1 MLVRGLVLVIVI
13 AAAFLLTQHSHPRDD
28 LFCAVIGGLGTAAF
42 LFVKPSLPL
51 RARFRLVG
59 IWDMMLPVLI
69 TTWAMHEDPE
79 NIDRYIVLLV
89 FMTLFIVGMSVGIQL
104 LLTGKK

>member
-1 MLVRGLVLVIVI
+1 
-13 AAAFLLTQHSHPRDD
+13 
-28 LFCAVIGGLGTAAF
+28 
-42 LFVKPSLPL
+42 
-51 RARFRLVG
+51 
-59 IWDMMLPVLI
+59 MMLPVLI